1 MISIRDK
8 LLSAAESRF
17 LKNYSYGPTHVY
29 DSGNKQVIT
38 EYIKGQIKK
47 LFNYRY
53 DNLDYPTHD
62 DSDIVVN
69 CMCMIQ
75 QWLHIS
81 RNNIIGIDIKNENEV
96 PAIISDMV
104 IYDEYELDYD
114 SNIDDIREGA
124 GIFGI
129 PHEDKLNDLINENIK
144 KITNIY
150 LNILPHYNTLDEK
163 LRVEAGTAVV
173 ACGLKNAT
181 ELNGKRGKVLAYDES
196 TGTYVVQLQGNSHV
210 RIHPNNCRLVVDAIE
225 SNVTE
230 VNTTEDNAT
239 EGDATEDDTTESENN
254 SELSEILSKN
264 ILKYCPRDSFNYHP
278 HNSDIKKGY
287 YDLTIENYKK
297 NNKEINEKILFHG
310 TLGKNIESILQNDF
324 LLNINH
330 SHGVV
335 YGKGIYFTNDFNMSL
350 SYTNTNP
357 GERKY
362 IVICKVI
369 VGKIEMGN
377 SRMLHPTKGYD
388 TTVNDCSNPTIFVK
402 YKNTEYN
409 ILGYVEIFQS
419 RVERTIK
426 SNPVQITKNNCQ
438 SSKKI
443 TVSFKNTYSKLP
455 VPPWV

>member
-53 DNLDYPTHD
+53 DNLEYPTHD

-124 GIFGI
+124 GMFGI
-129 PHEDKLNDLINENIK
+129 PHEDKLNNLINENIK

-150 LNILPHYNTLDEK
+150 LNILPHYNT
-163 LRVEAGTAVV
+163 
-173 ACGLKNAT
+173 
-181 ELNGKRGKVLAYDES
+181 
-196 TGTYVVQLQGNSHV
+196 
-210 RIHPNNCRLVVDAIE
+210 
-225 SNVTE
+225 
-230 VNTTEDNAT
+230 TEDNAT
-239 EGDATEDDTTESENN
+239 EGDATEDDTTESEND

-297 NNKEINEKILFHG
+297 NNREINEKILFHG

-362 IVICKVI
+362 IIICKVI

-388 TTVNDCSNPTIFVK
+388 TTVDDCSNPTIFVK

-409 ILGYVEIFQS
+409 ILGYVEIFPS
-419 RVERTIK
+419 RVERSIK
-426 SNPVQITKNNCQ
+426 RNPVQITKNNCQ
-438 SSKKI
+438 SSKNI
-443 TVSFKNTYSKLP
+443 TFSENLSALIKFIGLEK
-455 VPPWV
+455 

>member
-1 MISIRDK
+1 
-8 LLSAAESRF
+8 
-17 LKNYSYGPTHVY
+17 
-29 DSGNKQVIT
+29 
-38 EYIKGQIKK
+38 
-47 LFNYRY
+47 
-53 DNLDYPTHD
+53 
-62 DSDIVVN
+62 
-69 CMCMIQ
+69 
-75 QWLHIS
+75 
-81 RNNIIGIDIKNENEV
+81 
-96 PAIISDMV
+96 
-104 IYDEYELDYD
+104 
-114 SNIDDIREGA
+114 
-124 GIFGI
+124 
-129 PHEDKLNDLINENIK
+129 
-144 KITNIY
+144 
-150 LNILPHYNTLDEK
+150 
-163 LRVEAGTAVV
+163 LRLEAGTAVV

-239 EGDATEDDTTESENN
+239 EDDTTESENN
-254 SELSEILSKN
+254 SELLELLSKN

-357 GERKY
+357 GDRKY
-362 IVICKVI
+362 ILICRVM
-369 VGKIEMGN
+369 VGKIELGH

-409 ILGYVEIFQS
+409 ILGYVELFQGSKSIPNDKSLQIRQINRTSKINSDKNDSINFKPGDIVGYKKWHSLYGEPNYYMIRKMYSKYSKNTYCLS
-419 RVERTIK
+419 RKLKNGLWSSHGFNNVPVEARELYLID
-426 SNPVQITKNNCQ
+426 SNGNKIDSQ
-438 SSKKI
+438 SSKYI
-443 TVSFKNTYSKLP
+443 SVTFKNTKGPHVSKGH
-455 VPPWV
+455 VNIYYI